1 MNLVSRIDKQV
12 KGFIHNRF
20 FYNEHLQGL
29 VWKMYYTPD
38 KHRPGVPISAE
49 AEKYLYELRENGITA
64 VPGFEAVADHLDQ
77 TYFSIMGGDKPPL
90 PRRFEVITLGSRAE
104 ASNTIN
110 YRLFFN
116 DPGLAPLVFN
126 PDVCGILYNYYQR
139 QPFYRQQPWAIK
151 NAMAADTPQ
160 DEFSRAEVSAKFHV
174 DCYRQITL
182 MLLVNE
188 LTVNDTHLQFAI
200 GSHKFTRNPW
210 DRYKYKDTDIVGKYP
225 IFDAV
230 GPKGTLIIMDAGCG
244 IHRGLHKRGSVRKT
258 LQLVVTTGHYINLEE
273 PKMTSADQPALDN
286 YPDHVRHIM
295 DQLVTH

>member
-1 MNLVSRIDKQV
+1 MSTIDKQV
-12 KGFIHNRF
+12 KGFIQKRF

-38 KHRPGVPISAE
+38 KHRPSVPISAD
-49 AEKYLYELRENGITA
+49 AEKHLSELREKGITA
-64 VPGFEAVADHLDQ
+64 IPGFGAVADHLESA
-77 TYFSIMGGDKPPL
+77 YFSVMEGDKPRV
-90 PRRFEVITLGSRAE
+90 PRPFEVITLGSRAE

-151 NAMAADTPQ
+151 NAMAADTSQ
-160 DEFSRAEVSAKFHV
+160 DEFSRAEVSAKFHI

-188 LTVNDTHLQFAI
+188 LSVNDTHLQFAV
-200 GSHKFTRNPW
+200 GSHKSTHHPW
-210 DRYKYKDTDIVGKYP
+210 DRYKHNDPDIARNYP

-258 LQLVVTTGHYINLEE
+258 LQLVVTTGHYLNLEE
-273 PKMTSADQPALDN
+273 PKMTTADWPLLND
-286 YPDHVRHIM
+286 YPDHVRHMM
-295 DQLVTH
+295 DRLTTH